1 MGRGRGTTLK
11 INTGHCS
18 ALHGWDPGP
27 NIRETRVWSPFP
39 SFPGIHFFFFLPY
52 SSPTRSRSKGIPP
65 TVAGSFII
73 SGESSTGT
81 FYGHFFVAF
90 RLSFLLSSFCPATFL
105 SGCPGAVLCTNV
117 ILGMTKGERARGER
131 RRWGNRGG
139 KTRENVEGV
148 IRTREEKNACA
159 SIVSAPRNF
168 FPRRPCVRAPATSDG
183 GRRLPSFL
191 LSVPE
196 SWPPGSFR
204 RRYFLVK

>member
-1 MGRGRGTTLK
+1 M
-11 INTGHCS
+11 
-18 ALHGWDPGP
+18 
-27 NIRETRVWSPFP
+27 VPFP
-39 SFPGIHFFFFLPY
+39 IFPRYPFFFL
-52 SSPTRSRSKGIPP
+52 SSLLEPHPQQIERDPTHGRRVLYYFGRVVDGYLLCP
-65 TVAGSFII
+65 FL
-73 SGESSTGT
+73 
-81 FYGHFFVAF
+81 FAF

>member
-1 MGRGRGTTLK
+1 MGRGRATTLK

-81 FYGHFFVAF
+81 FYAHF
-90 RLSFLLSSFCPATFL
+90 FLLSVFRSFYLLCPATFL

-131 RRWGNRGG
+131 RRWGNGG
-139 KTRENVEGV
+139 GTLEKMLRELLGLARK
-148 IRTREEKNACA
+148 RT
-159 SIVSAPRNF
+159 
-168 FPRRPCVRAPATSDG
+168 RAPASFPHRATSSRDVRACAHQRPLTAEDDFPPFFCRFPNRG
-183 GRRLPSFL
+183 PLV
-191 LSVPE
+191 LSVAVT
-196 SWPPGSFR
+196 SS
-204 RRYFLVK
+204 